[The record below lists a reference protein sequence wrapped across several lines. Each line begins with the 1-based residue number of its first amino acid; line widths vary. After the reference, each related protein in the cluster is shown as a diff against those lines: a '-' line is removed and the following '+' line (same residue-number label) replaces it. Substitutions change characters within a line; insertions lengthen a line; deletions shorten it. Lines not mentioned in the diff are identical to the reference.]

1 MQNILI
7 ETLPGRIAYRDL
19 KNASVCTVQILYAI
33 KTKVIPEGWA
43 VIVTAQ
49 PSGTTLIKTQ

>member
-19 KNASVCTVQILYAI
+19 KNASVEDFTYEFVGGVGNDVDQY
-33 KTKVIPEGWA
+33 
-43 VIVTAQ
+43 
-49 PSGTTLIKTQ
+49 